1 MLNLK
6 YIVLKNLLKKNNY
19 QYIAQ
24 CFIKLTKEMRTISSV
39 NNHII
44 KNITGL
50 TQKTSL
56 RKKSD
61 VFVVEGKR
69 ELQLAYKGGFIIDK
83 VFYCKSL
90 FSSSSFIKWSFNKLG
105 KNNVVLVTENVY
117 EKISYR
123 KKTEGIIALVKK
135 KTFGLDTIK
144 IKNRNPLILVVENI
158 EKPGNIGAM
167 LRTADASKIDC
178 LLVADPKTD
187 IYNPNVIRSSVG
199 GLFSVPI
206 GIGSNKDILRFLKQN
221 KITLYAASLQ
231 DSISYDK
238 IDFSTPSAIIV
249 GTESK
254 GLSTFWMNQS
264 DLKIKVPMLGTLD
277 SMNVSVAAAILI
289 YEATRQRNFYS

>member
-1 MLNLK
+1 
-6 YIVLKNLLKKNNY
+6 
-19 QYIAQ
+19 
-24 CFIKLTKEMRTISSV
+24 MRTISSV

-144 IKNRNPLILVVENI
+144 IKNRNPLFLVVENI

>member
-1 MLNLK
+1 
-6 YIVLKNLLKKNNY
+6 
-19 QYIAQ
+19 
-24 CFIKLTKEMRTISSV
+24 
-39 NNHII
+39 
-44 KNITGL
+44 
-50 TQKTSL
+50 
-56 RKKSD
+56 
-61 VFVVEGKR
+61 
-69 ELQLAYKGGFIIDK
+69 
-83 VFYCKSL
+83 
-90 FSSSSFIKWSFNKLG
+90 
-105 KNNVVLVTENVY
+105 
-117 EKISYR
+117 
-123 KKTEGIIALVKK
+123 
-135 KTFGLDTIK
+135 
-144 IKNRNPLILVVENI
+144 
-158 EKPGNIGAM
+158 M

-221 KITLYAASLQ
+221 KITIYASSLQ

-264 DLKIKVPMLGTLD
+264 DLKIKIPMLGTLD
-277 SMNVSVAAAILI
+277 SMNVSVAASILI